1 MADVYVT
8 GSFDNLNSRH
18 VRFLQEAGSLGSLH
32 VWLWDDETVRAV
44 EGREPEFPLNERFY
58 LLESLRYVSD
68 VHPCTA
74 RTRPDALPVVEGTG
88 ESLWVMREGEENTAR
103 EAFCQRTGVRLRLVP
118 DSELSGFPL
127 PEEMPAERNK
137 KVVVTGC
144 YDWFHSGHVRFFEEA
159 AQFGDLYVGVG
170 SDATVRDLKGAPHPL
185 FGEDERRYMVQSV
198 RFVTRA
204 FINSGSGWLDA
215 APDIERLKPDYYIV
229 NEDGDRPEK
238 RRFCDEH
245 GLEYVVLRRLPRS
258 GLPSRESTILRGF

>member
-1 MADVYVT
+1 M
-8 GSFDNLNSRH
+8 
-18 VRFLQEAGSLGSLH
+18 
-32 VWLWDDETVRAV
+32 
-44 EGREPEFPLNERFY
+44 
-58 LLESLRYVSD
+58 
-68 VHPCTA
+68 
-74 RTRPDALPVVEGTG
+74 
-88 ESLWVMREGEENTAR
+88 
-103 EAFCQRTGVRLRLVP
+103 
-118 DSELSGFPL
+118 
-127 PEEMPAERNK
+127 
-137 KVVVTGC
+137 
-144 YDWFHSGHVRFFEEA
+144 
-159 AQFGDLYVGVG
+159 
-170 SDATVRDLKGAPHPL
+170 RDLKGAPHPL